1 MSPPGA
7 LALAMLE
14 PSAIRSNRRGLL
26 RLFDFLRAFREKT
39 DFHFSA
45 ARSGSCS
52 QASARPDRA
61 SSRAARPERSGRF
74 VEPIRR
80 PIGAPARGPSQG
92 SVESNSVWAKNPRR
106 ASPEFRTGEAR
117 SRAGR
122 EAESHPGS
130 ITDRRRARRSSPMA
144 PNSRDFAFRITPNTG
159 ARSVASLW
167 NGPNQAELRSNLGSP
182 IDPARVH
189 GEFPMW
195 SGRSPKPALNGGHGF
210 RIVNI
215 RH

>member
-1 MSPPGA
+1 
-7 LALAMLE
+7 
-14 PSAIRSNRRGLL
+14 
-26 RLFDFLRAFREKT
+26 LFDFLRAFREKT

-52 QASARPDRA
+52 QASVRPDRA

-130 ITDRRRARRSSPMA
+130 ITDRRRRGVRPLYGSELARFRPA
-144 PNSRDFAFRITPNTG
+144 ESRQTRG
-159 ARSVASLW
+159 ARSVANLS
-167 NGPNQAELRSNLGSP
+167 NGSNQAELRSNLGSP

-189 GEFPMW
+189 GEFQIW
-195 SGRSPKPALNGGHGF
+195 SGPQPEAGAKWGSGLSDR
-210 RIVNI
+210 
-215 RH
+215 